1 MMTRRERSVVTGKTP
16 VYGRRKVSRG
26 AGKVWKRTHNGCA
39 FGLRQ
44 GETLNTLT
52 IILPDTSK
60 QRRANRVTSH
70 IVMHARRACH
80 NVQAQAEH
88 IVFSPNPVSVRNR
101 SALLVAMCVG
111 RLWCR
116 SSGLPVEGL
125 HRVDSR
131 RGS

>member
-60 QRRANRVTSH
+60 QRRAHRVPSH

-80 NVQAQAEH
+80 NLQAQAEH
-88 IVFSPNPVSVRNR
+88 ISLLARSTLNAQSIRVARSNVCRALVVSI
-101 SALLVAMCVG
+101 
-111 RLWCR
+111 
-116 SSGLPVEGL
+116 
-125 HRVDSR
+125 
-131 RGS
+131 